1 MEHKLCMNTAGV
13 GVPRKQREAGEMDR
27 VQVIKVL
34 ACNKLVLFLETL
46 GWRTN
51 TVSKSGSFT
60 CE

>member
-1 MEHKLCMNTAGV
+1 MNTAGV

-34 ACNKLVLFLETL
+34 ACKKLVLFLETS